1 MLPLLGFLRN
11 KNPIFYNMQSSISYK
26 QIFQISLPLIIAS
39 LGHSLIGATDTF
51 FLGRSGNT
59 TYLAAIGLIAPLY
72 LTITL
77 VGLAL
82 SRGGQ
87 IMIARRLGDG
97 ELSKVGL
104 IARNMFYFEMALAV
118 FFFIVIYFFGYYLL
132 AAFIDSPHLLQI
144 SLEYLEYRVLGVFFG
159 CAGVV
164 FISLYTGVART
175 SIIIQSSAVIAI
187 VNIILN
193 YGLIFG
199 NLGMPEM
206 GMNGAGLAS
215 AIAEGFGVLAFV
227 IFAFFDKQSKEY
239 QLFKRSNIDF
249 HEIKIQLKLSAPI
262 ALQSFLGV
270 ISWVVFFGLIENL
283 GEIPMAVSSVMRVIY
298 LFIGAIAWGIGSG
311 TNTIISM
318 LIGQEKQNE
327 VLPTLHRITLFTVIF
342 TAISASILLFIPD
355 ALVQLITDE
364 PNVINGSIDMMG
376 MVFIILVNL
385 AIYNIY
391 YNGIVGTGDI
401 KNGLR
406 ITIFSVIIYMIYVSM
421 VVNVFKLDLY
431 WAWSAEIVYGA
442 VALVMSLYYLKRA
455 KWKKLTV

>member
-1 MLPLLGFLRN
+1 
-11 KNPIFYNMQSSISYK
+11 MQSSISYK

-104 IARNMFYFEMALAV
+104 IARNMFYFEMALAI
-118 FFFIVIYFFGYYLL
+118 FFFIVIYYFGYYLL
-132 AAFIDSPHLLQI
+132 AAFIDSPELLQI

-159 CAGVV
+159 CTGVV

-215 AIAEGFGVLAFV
+215 SIAEGFGVLAFI

-249 HEIKIQLKLSAPI
+249 DEIRKQLRLSAPI

-270 ISWVVFFGLIENL
+270 VAWVVFFGLIENL

-298 LFIGAIAWGIGSG
+298 LFIGAIAWGVGSG

-318 LIGQEKQNE
+318 LIGQGKQNE

-342 TAISASILLFIPD
+342 TAISASILLFIPE

-364 PNVINGSIDMMG
+364 PNIINGSVDMMG

-401 KNGLR
+401 KHGLM
-406 ITIFSVIIYMIYVSM
+406 ITITSVIIYMIYVSM

-431 WAWSAEIVYGA
+431 WAWGAEIVYGV